1 MSRRIRV
8 ALSGSGFRL
17 AAHLGALQAIADA
30 GYEVIELAGTS
41 GGSIVS
47 ALYASGM
54 SLADMHQLCMSMDWS
69 PMMRFSIVDVFR
81 HQALCSGD
89 ALLAYLHEA
98 TGGRTFAQLN
108 IDLKIVAADL
118 LTEREFAFSRAF
130 TPDVPVA
137 LAARASASIPL
148 VFPPVESSGG
158 LLVDGGTCNN
168 VPASRL
174 TVDDLPRV
182 GIYLVSDDTPLAAGG
197 RYGLRTV
204 VPRVIDLMLAANEG
218 AHNDLAEQAGTTIVR
233 VPTGYASSLD
243 RNMPV
248 QVRQRLY
255 DDGYTATWAAF
266 ASDRPLMSAPATVA
280 EHVL

>member
-1 MSRRIRV
+1 MTRPLRV

-54 SLADMHQLCMSMDWS
+54 ALADMHQLCMSIDWS
-69 PMMRFSIVDVFR
+69 PMMRFSLLDVVR
-81 HQALCSGD
+81 YQALCSGD
-89 ALLAYLHEA
+89 ALLEYLREA
-98 TGGRTFAQLN
+98 TGGRTFAQLDV
-108 IDLKIVAADL
+108 DLKIVAADL

-130 TPDVPVA
+130 TPDVPIAV
-137 LAARASASIPL
+137 AARASASIPL
-148 VFPPVESSGG
+148 VFPPVEAAGS

-174 TVDDLPRV
+174 TVDDVPRV
-182 GIYLVSDDTPLAAGG
+182 GIYLVSDDTPLAPGG
-197 RYGLRTV
+197 RYGIGTV
-204 VPRVIDLMLAANEG
+204 VSRVIDLMLAANEV
-218 AHNDLAEQAGTTIVR
+218 AHNDLAKHSGATIVH

-243 RNMPV
+243 RNMSV
-248 QVRQRLY
+248 EIRQRLY
-255 DDGYTATWAAF
+255 NDGYAATRAAL
-266 ASDRPLMSAPATVA
+266 PVATECA
-280 EHVL
+280 RAA

>member
-1 MSRRIRV
+1 MSRPIRV

-41 GGSIVS
+41 GGSIVA

-54 SLADMHQLCMSMDWS
+54 SLTDMHQLCMSIDWS
-69 PMMRFSIVDVFR
+69 PMMRFSVLDVLR

-89 ALLAYLHEA
+89 ALLAYLQKV
-98 TGGRTFAQLN
+98 TRGRTFAQLDV
-108 IDLKIVAADL
+108 DLKIVAADL
-118 LTEREFAFSRAF
+118 LTEREFAFSRTF

-174 TVDDLPRV
+174 TVDDVPRI
-182 GIYLVSDDTPLAAGG
+182 GIYLVSDDAPLAAGG
-197 RYGLRTV
+197 SYGIRTV
-204 VPRVIDLMLAANEG
+204 VERVIDLMLAANES
-218 AHNDLAEQAGTTIVR
+218 AHNDLAEHTGATIVR
-233 VPTGYASSLD
+233 VPTGDAGSLD
-243 RNMPV
+243 RDMSPE
-248 QVRQRLY
+248 VRQRLY
-255 DDGYTATWAAF
+255 DDGYASTMMALASAVPCESAA
-266 ASDRPLMSAPATVA
+266 
-280 EHVL
+280 